1 MHSFNYHKP
10 SSLAE
15 AAALHQGAEDAA
27 YLSGGQTLLPTMNQ
41 RLAMPSD
48 LIDLAG
54 IGELAGIEASDS
66 QVRIGAFTRHAQVAA
81 SDAVRRTLPALAHLA
96 GQIGDPQVRNRGT
109 LGGALANS
117 DPAAD
122 YPAAVL
128 ALNARI
134 HTDRREI
141 AGDDYFL
148 GLFETALA
156 PGEIITRIDFAAP
169 ARAAYQK
176 FPNPASRFAVVG
188 VMVADYGGDIRVG
201 VTGAGPC
208 AFRALAFEAALAGS
222 LDPRAL
228 AGADL
233 AGVLCNSDLHASA
246 EYRAHL
252 VKVMAQRA
260 VAQLL

>member
-1 MHSFNYHKP
+1 MHSFDYHKP
-10 SSLAE
+10 STLAE

-41 RLAMPSD
+41 RLAAPSD

-54 IGELAGIEASDS
+54 IGELAGIETASG
-66 QVRIGAFTRHAQVAA
+66 QVRIGACTRHAEVAA
-81 SDAVRRTLPALAHLA
+81 SDAVRGVLPALASLA

-109 LGGALANS
+109 IGGSLANS

-128 ALNARI
+128 ALNAVI
-134 HTDRREI
+134 HTDQRTI

-148 GLFETALA
+148 GLFETALE
-156 PGEIITRIDFAAP
+156 PGEIITRIDFVVP

-188 VMVADYGGDIRVG
+188 VLVADYGGDVRVG

-208 AFRALAFEAALAGS
+208 AFRALAFEAALAES

-228 AGADL
+228 Q
-233 AGVLCNSDLHASA
+233 GVDIEGVIFNSDLHASA

-252 VKVMAQRA
+252 VRVMAQRA

>member
-10 SSLAE
+10 STLAE

-27 YLSGGQTLLPTMNQ
+27 YLSGGQTLLPTMSQ
-41 RLAMPSD
+41 RLATPSD

-54 IGELAGIEASDS
+54 IGELAGIEASGD
-66 QVRIGAFTRHAQVAA
+66 QLRIGAFARHAEVAA
-81 SDAVRRTLPALAHLA
+81 SDAVRRTLPALADLA

-109 LGGALANS
+109 IGGALANS

-128 ALNARI
+128 ALNAVI
-134 HTDRREI
+134 HTDRRKI

-148 GLFETALA
+148 GLFETALE

-188 VMVADYGGDIRVG
+188 VMAADYGGDIRVG

-208 AFRALAFEAALAGS
+208 AFHALAFEAALAAS

-228 AGADL
+228 AGVDIE
-233 AGVLCNSDLHASA
+233 GVPCNSDLHASA

-252 VKVMAQRA
+252 VRVMAQRA
-260 VAQLL
+260 VAKLL

>member
-54 IGELAGIEASDS
+54 IGELAGIEASDG

-201 VTGAGPC
+201 VTGACPC
-208 AFRALAFEAALAGS
+208 AFRALAFEAALAES

-233 AGVLCNSDLHASA
+233 ADVPFNSDLHASA

-252 VKVMAQRA
+252 VKVMTQRA

>member
-1 MHSFNYHKP
+1 MHPFNYHKP

-15 AAALHQGAEDAA
+15 AAALHQGTEDAA
-27 YLSGGQTLLPTMNQ
+27 YLAGGQTLLPTLNQ
-41 RLAMPSD
+41 RLATPSD

-54 IGELAGIEASDS
+54 IGELADIEDS
-66 QVRIGAFTRHAQVAA
+66 GDRVRIGAFAHHAQVAA
-81 SDAVRRTLPALAHLA
+81 ADAVRRTLPALASLA

-109 LGGALANS
+109 IGGSLANS

-128 ALNARI
+128 ALNAVI

-148 GLFETALA
+148 GLFETALE

-188 VMVADYGGDIRVG
+188 VMVADYGGEVRVG

-208 AFRALAFEAALAGS
+208 AFRASAFEAALAES
-222 LDPRAL
+222 LYPRAL
-228 AGADL
+228 EGAGIE
-233 AGVLCNSDLHASA
+233 GVIFNSDLHASA

>member
-54 IGELAGIEASDS
+54 IGELAGIEASDG

-81 SDAVRRTLPALAHLA
+81 SDAVRHTLPALAHLA
-96 GQIGDPQVRNRGT
+96 GRIGDPQVRNRGT
-109 LGGALANS
+109 IGGALANS

-134 HTDRREI
+134 HTDRRKI

-188 VMVADYGGDIRVG
+188 VMVADYGGNIRVG

-208 AFRALAFEAALAGS
+208 AFRALAFEAALAES
-222 LDPRAL
+222 PDPHAL
-228 AGADL
+228 AGVDL
-233 AGVLCNSDLHASA
+233 AGVPFNSDLHASA